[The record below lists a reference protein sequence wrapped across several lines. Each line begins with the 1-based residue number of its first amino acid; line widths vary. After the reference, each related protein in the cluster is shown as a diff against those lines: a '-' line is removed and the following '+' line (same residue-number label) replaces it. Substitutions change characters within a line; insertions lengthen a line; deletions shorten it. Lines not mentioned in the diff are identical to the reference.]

1 MNPSHQSI
9 SVILL
14 LSLLDATPLEVHMW
28 NYCCISSIS
37 CSFPLCLL
45 HDLHPCGTLPPSH
58 CTFTKLHWCGC
69 WYRSKASGPLAVWP
83 HGVPCPGIYDSI
95 INWCCVGARELEL
108 VRMSGY
114 VEVWKGL
121 YPINH
126 TFLRLLVQSPLLK
139 KEWYVNDV
147 VLLPLRTIM
156 ITNESLS
163 TTV

>member
-1 MNPSHQSI
+1 
-9 SVILL
+9 
-14 LSLLDATPLEVHMW
+14 
-28 NYCCISSIS
+28 
-37 CSFPLCLL
+37 
-45 HDLHPCGTLPPSH
+45 
-58 CTFTKLHWCGC
+58 
-69 WYRSKASGPLAVWP
+69 
-83 HGVPCPGIYDSI
+83 
-95 INWCCVGARELEL
+95 
-108 VRMSGY
+108 MSGY

-147 VLLPLRTIM
+147 VLLPLRIIM